1 MVEYGLSGHGAD
13 KAPYNLFVINPE
25 NGYVRVTGL
34 LDREKTSLYNMSC
47 APCLANSLQT
57 RNPVMRIVATDADEP
72 DTINSK
78 IAYSL
83 LRQTPAESGHMFSI
97 DKTTGIVY
105 VQEKTLDRERHDTY
119 TLIVLGVD
127 MNGAPSGN
135 TGTGMV
141 QIHIL
146 DINDN
151 VPTLEKEEYSGGVD
165 EGVIDVV
172 VMRIKALDKDLEF
185 TDNWLAV
192 FDIHK
197 GNEDNLFTIETDPK
211 TNEGILKLVKVN
223 PDKKPTGKGYPV
235 KISVNNQPD
244 GPSFSP
250 SLKDF
255 PVSEDSDNEDFP
267 IVLGTFAALDGDTG
281 EPAENVRYTKGHDP
295 DNWLTIDEETAEIK
309 LAKAPDRESKFLVN
323 GTYFAKIIY
332 VPAKTVTGT
341 IALKVEDSND
351 HCPTLTS
358 TYHQTCDNNKVVNVT
373 AFDEDADPN
382 GAPYQFVLIEEESVG
397 QWEMVSLLFVGT
409 TVSMYKLI
417 VKVSD
422 AQGLACPDSQKFEV
436 EVCTC
441 EKKGSCGPKVAAQHG
456 FPFKIGTPAFGFS
469 LSGAVL
475 LLLVPFL
482 LIFCQCGTVR
492 EFTDLPFDAKES
504 LIAYHTEGIGEDKE
518 VPLLSRPVAAI
529 DQKPLFQD
537 GTVSNYVSKNV
548 SSVPFQGSVT
558 HDSRTFSQEINDGF
572 TETDSK
578 GFRDR
583 RNTLS
588 TANQR
593 SSALYSTSLTF
604 EEQDIYED
612 MAVRDAFL
620 SEYFSQKVSCL
631 AANPPLTDG
640 LLLYEYEGQGT
651 PAGSVGRCS
660 LLESDNDLEFLNNLG
675 SKFLTLAELCH
686 PPKPSLPPPKTEQV
700 VKSDETSFKTES
712 SISTN
717 TTQITK
723 TIPPPQE
730 VQQSS
735 VTKVETVNKSATLPS
750 AKASQ
755 TLFVQQQPLFYLVEQ
770 HIPNTVFVESPTQG
784 LYKVSCLAANP
795 PLTDGLLLYE
805 YEGQG
810 TPAGSVGRCS
820 LLESDYD
827 LEFLNNLGSK
837 FLTLAELCHP
847 PKPSLPPPKTEQVV
861 KSDETS
867 FKTESSISTNTTQIT
882 KTIPPPQEVQQS
894 SVTKVET
901 VNKSATLPSAKAS
914 QTLFVQQQPLF
925 YLVEQHIPNTVFVES
940 PTQGLYVINGK
951 PGTEGLILQGG
962 NVSQASL
969 SRGQQAMYVINGAP
983 VADIQ
988 PIQLQTAGQEQE
1000 AAMGC
1005 SPVSSPIGSPGGVLL
1020 MPMQFHENAMQGVT
1034 GTPPILLADVPT
1046 LSKQKKKKIPSE
1058 TLGTKGVDPKVKDT
1072 AASK

>member
-1 MVEYGLSGHGAD
+1 MSKIFSGIASRANSRSNRRKREWILPPTRLYENTDYTKEEYVAKIRSDKDINWQMVEYGLSGHGAD

-34 LDREKTSLYNMSC
+34 LDREKTSLYNLTGIARFRNGSI
-47 APCLANSLQT
+47 AEENIELKIKVEDQNDNPPIFKLQ
-57 RNPVMRIVATDADEP
+57 RGSVRESSKIGNPVMRIVATDADEP

-83 LRQTPAESGHMFSI
+83 LRQPPAEPGHMFSI
-97 DKTTGIVY
+97 DKTIGIVY
-105 VQEKTLDRERHDTY
+105 VKEKTLDRERHDTY

-135 TGTGMV
+135 TGTGTV

-151 VPTLEKEEYSGGVD
+151 VPTLEKEEYSGSVD
-165 EGVIDVV
+165 EGVIGVV

-211 TNEGILKLVKVN
+211 TNEGILKLVKPVDFEKVKELDLSLVMSNVAPFINGSALELDVN
-223 PDKKPTGKGYPV
+223 LDKDLEGAGAGIGAWAGVGAGLGVGLGVGLGLGPDKKTTGKGYPV

-281 EPAENVRYTKGHDP
+281 EPAENVRYAKGHDP

-323 GTYFAKIIY
+323 GTYFAKIICMTQD
-332 VPAKTVTGT
+332 VPTKTATGT

-397 QWEMVSLLFVGT
+397 KWEMVPINGT
-409 TVSMYKLI
+409 TVSFHALEALWPGMYKLT

-441 EKKGSCGPKVAAQHG
+441 EKKGSCGPKVAAQ
-456 FPFKIGTPAFGFS
+456 
-469 LSGAVL
+469 
-475 LLLVPFL
+475 LVPFL

-492 EFTDLPFDAKES
+492 EFTDLPFAAKES

-518 VPLLSRPVAAI
+518 VPLLSSPVAAI

-548 SSVPFQGSVT
+548 SSVPFQASVT

-578 GFRDR
+578 RFRDR

-588 TANQR
+588 TANQH

-612 MAVRDAFL
+612 MAVGDAFL

-675 SKFLTLAELCH
+675 SKFLTLAELCL
-686 PPKPSLPPPKTEQV
+686 PPKPSLPPPNTEHV
-700 VKSDETSFKTES
+700 VKSVETSFKTES
-712 SISTN
+712 SVSTN
-717 TTQITK
+717 TIQITK

-750 AKASQ
+750 AKPSQ

-770 HIPNTVFVESPTQG
+770 Q
-784 LYKVSCLAANP
+784 
-795 PLTDGLLLYE
+795 
-805 YEGQG
+805 
-810 TPAGSVGRCS
+810 
-820 LLESDYD
+820 
-827 LEFLNNLGSK
+827 
-837 FLTLAELCHP
+837 
-847 PKPSLPPPKTEQVV
+847 
-861 KSDETS
+861 
-867 FKTESSISTNTTQIT
+867 
-882 KTIPPPQEVQQS
+882 
-894 SVTKVET
+894 
-901 VNKSATLPSAKAS
+901 
-914 QTLFVQQQPLF
+914 
-925 YLVEQHIPNTVFVES
+925 IPNTVFVES

-951 PGTEGLILQGG
+951 HGTEGLILQGG

-969 SRGQQAMYVINGAP
+969 SRGQQAMYVINGDP
-983 VADIQ
+983 VAEIQ

-1000 AAMGC
+1000 AVMGC

-1020 MPMQFHENAMQGVT
+1020 MPIQFHENAMQGVT

-1046 LSKQKKKKIPSE
+1046 LSKQKKKKTPSE

>member
-1 MVEYGLSGHGAD
+1 MFIFKSFLKRFKKHIKEPLILINVLKHFIPLKTEKVLNKVHQDNGLLSTHMPSVETEFMIKQIRVLTVLLMMQNANLLTVNVHYRGRTTVAQNIRSDKDINWQMVEYGLSGHGAD

-47 APCLANSLQT
+47 LTGIARFRNGSIAEENIELKIKVEDQNDNPPIFKLQ
-57 RNPVMRIVATDADEP
+57 RGSVRESSKIGNPVMRIVATDADEP

-211 TNEGILKLVKVN
+211 TNEGILKLVKPADFEKVKELDLSLVISNVAPFINGSALELDVN
-223 PDKKPTGKGYPV
+223 LDKVLEGAGAGIGAWAGVGAGLGAGLGVGLGLGPDKKPTGKGYPV

-323 GTYFAKIIY
+323 GTYFAKIICMNQD

-397 QWEMVSLLFVGT
+397 QWEMVPINGT
-409 TVSMYKLI
+409 TVSFHALEALWPGMYKLI

-475 LLLVPFL
+475 LLCKLFVLVPFL

-504 LIAYHTEGIGEDKE
+504 LIAYHTEGIGEDK
-518 VPLLSRPVAAI
+518 
-529 DQKPLFQD
+529 
-537 GTVSNYVSKNV
+537 
-548 SSVPFQGSVT
+548 
-558 HDSRTFSQEINDGF
+558 EINDGF

-700 VKSDETSFKTES
+700 VKSDETSFKTE
-712 SISTN
+712 I
-717 TTQITK
+717 
-723 TIPPPQE
+723 
-730 VQQSS
+730 
-735 VTKVETVNKSATLPS
+735 
-750 AKASQ
+750 
-755 TLFVQQQPLFYLVEQ
+755 
-770 HIPNTVFVESPTQG
+770 
-784 LYKVSCLAANP
+784 
-795 PLTDGLLLYE
+795 
-805 YEGQG
+805 
-810 TPAGSVGRCS
+810 
-820 LLESDYD
+820 
-827 LEFLNNLGSK
+827 
-837 FLTLAELCHP
+837 
-847 PKPSLPPPKTEQVV
+847 
-861 KSDETS
+861 
-867 FKTESSISTNTTQIT
+867 
-882 KTIPPPQEVQQS
+882 QQS

>member
-1 MVEYGLSGHGAD
+1 MHSVNGLHYLLFSGKKTD
-13 KAPYNLFVINPE
+13 FNFKILFISMYVSGVLWQASRANSRSNRRKREWILPPTRLYE
-25 NGYVRVTGL
+25 NTDYTKEEVTGL

-47 APCLANSLQT
+47 LTGIARFRNGSIAEENIELKIKVEDQNDNPPIFKLQ
-57 RNPVMRIVATDADEP
+57 RGSVRESSKIGNPVMRIVATDADEP

-135 TGTGMV
+135 TGTGLFN
-141 QIHIL
+141 HI
-146 DINDN
+146 N
-151 VPTLEKEEYSGGVD
+151 YSGGVD

-323 GTYFAKIIY
+323 GTYFAKIICMNQD

-382 GAPYQFVLIEEESVG
+382 GAPYQFVLIEEEKCS
-397 QWEMVSLLFVGT
+397 SLLFVGT
-409 TVSMYKLI
+409 TVSFHALEALWPGMYKLI

-441 EKKGSCGPKVAAQHG
+441 EKKGSCGPKVAAQH
-456 FPFKIGTPAFGFS
+456 
-469 LSGAVL
+469 V
-475 LLLVPFL
+475 VPFL

-730 VQQSS
+730 
-735 VTKVETVNKSATLPS
+735 TVNKSATLPS

-784 LYKVSCLAANP
+784 
-795 PLTDGLLLYE
+795 
-805 YEGQG
+805 
-810 TPAGSVGRCS
+810 
-820 LLESDYD
+820 
-827 LEFLNNLGSK
+827 F
-837 FLTLAELCHP
+837 
-847 PKPSLPPPKTEQVV
+847 
-861 KSDETS
+861 
-867 FKTESSISTNTTQIT
+867 
-882 KTIPPPQEVQQS
+882 
-894 SVTKVET
+894 
-901 VNKSATLPSAKAS
+901 AKAS